1 MRFSLTRISFDNG
14 NYAFAEELSL
24 MPANPFWAA
33 RAARMQGKMEEAR
46 RYFRAY
52 VSNAPGNG
60 DIPNLAFFRE
70 AREYF
75 SGDELEELLLPL
87 TEKFGGDVPLLIRTF
102 IAKEK
107 GDNAFVENVYKKSKR
122 KLARFRRRKIP
133 DYEDME
139 ASAEHSYER
148 RDLENE
154 HAELCEVLGRFDEA
168 AEFYLRDLL
177 NGHLLLYEPFS
188 AWVETRDDKEM
199 VYERVFRNL
208 FSFSAQSFVNMAM
221 AAEKLHQ
228 DEKARKYYAHALEQE
243 ERRFDFAE
251 AFKIAQKLGFEERA
265 RDYVDV
271 PTYLYEHGHI

>member
-1 MRFSLTRISFDNG
+1 MGVDILVAIDCFLPETRLDILPLLAETYEERKRHSRLSAIGDSMHFSLTRISFDNG

-148 RDLENE
+148 RD
-154 HAELCEVLGRFDEA
+154 
-168 AEFYLRDLL
+168 
-177 NGHLLLYEPFS
+177 
-188 AWVETRDDKEM
+188 
-199 VYERVFRNL
+199 
-208 FSFSAQSFVNMAM
+208 
-221 AAEKLHQ
+221 
-228 DEKARKYYAHALEQE
+228 
-243 ERRFDFAE
+243 
-251 AFKIAQKLGFEERA
+251 
-265 RDYVDV
+265 
-271 PTYLYEHGHI
+271 